1 MVRASDSQ
9 FGGPGFASRTG
20 PLLDLFS
27 ETKSLFLVVRVHE
40 SKSFRPDLLT
50 VHFIAVSINV
60 SKTRIDCN
68 NRCWGGGGGVLRRK
82 YEYHWVK
89 TSKHVNSCVEEEAM
103 SLSAFYY
110 RICNYVCLCRIFNP
124 SMHDISLLHLC
135 YVAVSK
141 LCHLLEFFPIAPL
154 GGGWFTIVSYNKHW
168 R

>member
-1 MVRASDSQ
+1 MAKNNIDFGLCSVELSLGVEEMAVKMSNLEEEEAADRVVRASDSQ

-68 NRCWGGGGGVLRRK
+68 NRCWGGGGGRG
-82 YEYHWVK
+82 
-89 TSKHVNSCVEEEAM
+89 S
-103 SLSAFYY
+103 
-110 RICNYVCLCRIFNP
+110 
-124 SMHDISLLHLC
+124 
-135 YVAVSK
+135 
-141 LCHLLEFFPIAPL
+141 
-154 GGGWFTIVSYNKHW
+154 
-168 R
+168 